1 MGHRLSSWRPPDVV
15 IEESGL
21 ESLKYL
27 VDVDFGQ
34 FSGQCVVKAPS
45 ASAAKD
51 AGRQF
56 LWDEYIAELR
66 PTYNSEA
73 YVSIRPAAEDGDD

>member
-1 MGHRLSSWRPPDVV
+1 MVV
-15 IEESGL
+15 EGPGL
-21 ESLKYL
+21 ESLEYV

-56 LWDEYIAELR
+56 LWDEYLAELR

-73 YVSIRPAAEDGDD
+73 YVSVRPAAEDEDD